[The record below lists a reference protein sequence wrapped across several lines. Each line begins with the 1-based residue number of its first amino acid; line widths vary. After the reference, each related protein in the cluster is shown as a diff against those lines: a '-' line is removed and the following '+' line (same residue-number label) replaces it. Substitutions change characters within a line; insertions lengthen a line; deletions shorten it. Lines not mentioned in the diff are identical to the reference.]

1 MKRIAPA
8 LAWLLLCTPAFA
20 AQWTRVPG
28 PTDGNAY
35 YFDRS
40 NLVIQDQ
47 IITYWKK
54 VVFGT
59 PQRLK
64 QGIARS
70 GLYRERIDC
79 GSHTL
84 ALLNYLLY
92 AADGRL
98 IDDGAMTQG
107 AAPII
112 PDTIGD
118 AFEARLCTL
127 AKAPHAQDPSVR
139 EALAAA
145 RRAEAAA
152 QRAQA
157 AAGQAEEAALE
168 ILGVKKRAQA
178 RKQPSPGSRPKP
190 QVPPL
195 PVKEPAS
202 GRLAIPK
209 APPMPP
215 GAGTRGPVAAP
226 APATPPLAGKKR
238 NPIQP

>member
-1 MKRIAPA
+1 MKRIAPI
-8 LAWLLLCTPAFA
+8 LVWLLLCPPASA

-54 VVFGT
+54 VVFGH

-79 GSHTL
+79 GAHTL
-84 ALLNYLLY
+84 ALLSYLLY

-98 IDDGAMTQG
+98 IDDGTMTQG

-118 AFEARLCTL
+118 AFEARVCTL
-127 AKAPHAQDPSVR
+127 AKAPKSQDPSVR
-139 EALAAA
+139 EALTAAK
-145 RRAEAAA
+145 RAEAAA

-168 ILGVKKRAQA
+168 ILGVQKRAHP
-178 RKQPSPGSRPKP
+178 RKPPAPALRPKVQAP
-190 QVPPL
+190 AL
-195 PVKEPAS
+195 PVKGPAL
-202 GRLAIPK
+202 GPLAIPK

-215 GAGTRGPVAAP
+215 VPGTRAPSVAPMHAL
-226 APATPPLAGKKR
+226 PLAGKK
-238 NPIQP
+238 